1 MPGGSDGKETACDAR
16 DLGLIPGLG
25 KFPEEGNGNLLQHSC
40 LKNSMDR
47 GTWWATVHGI
57 QIVGHDR
64 AANTFTFFQM

>member
-47 GTWWATVHGI
+47 GTLEATVHEIAKSG
-57 QIVGHDR
+57 
-64 AANTFTFFQM
+64 T

>member
-64 AANTFTFFQM
+64 ATNTFTFFQM